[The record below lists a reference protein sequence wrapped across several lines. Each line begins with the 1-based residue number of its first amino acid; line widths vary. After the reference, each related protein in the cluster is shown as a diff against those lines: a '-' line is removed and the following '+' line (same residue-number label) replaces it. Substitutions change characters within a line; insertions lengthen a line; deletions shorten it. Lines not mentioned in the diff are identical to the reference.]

1 MVFCFIILIFFN
13 MKLTL
18 LITQGSEWL
27 IGTFKELP
35 AVITQGQNI
44 DEVKENLMDAL
55 ELYLEDMRSESTE
68 FPIVH
73 QEVMN
78 FA

>member
-1 MVFCFIILIFFN
+1 

-35 AVITQGQNI
+35 AVMTQGRNI
-44 DEVKENLMDAL
+44 DEVKENILDAL
-55 ELYLEDMRSESTE
+55 HLYLDDMRAEKTDL
-68 FPIVH
+68 PIIY
-73 QEVMN
+73 EEEWA

>member
-1 MVFCFIILIFFN
+1 

-35 AVITQGQNI
+35 AVMTQGRNI
-44 DEVKENLMDAL
+44 DEVKENILDAL
-55 ELYLEDMRSESTE
+55 HLYLDDMRAEKTDL
-68 FPIVH
+68 PIVY
-73 QEVMN
+73 EEEWA

>member
-1 MVFCFIILIFFN
+1 

-35 AVITQGQNI
+35 AVMTQGRNI
-44 DEVKENLMDAL
+44 DEVKENILDAL
-55 ELYLEDMRSESTE
+55 HLYLDDMRAEKTDL
-68 FPIVH
+68 PIVY
-73 QEVMN
+73 EEEWA
-78 FA
+78 FT

>member
-1 MVFCFIILIFFN
+1 

-35 AVITQGQNI
+35 AVMTQGRNI
-44 DEVKENLMDAL
+44 DEVKENILDAL
-55 ELYLEDMRSESTE
+55 HLYLDDMRAETTDL
-68 FPIVH
+68 PIVY
-73 QEVMN
+73 EEEWA

>member
-1 MVFCFIILIFFN
+1 

-35 AVITQGQNI
+35 AVMTQGRNI
-44 DEVKENLMDAL
+44 DEVKENILDAL
-55 ELYLEDMRSESTE
+55 HLYLDDMRAEKTDL
-68 FPIVH
+68 PIVY
-73 QEVMN
+73 EGELT

>member
-1 MVFCFIILIFFN
+1 

-35 AVITQGQNI
+35 AVMTQGRNI
-44 DEVKENLMDAL
+44 DEVKENILDAL
-55 ELYLEDMRSESTE
+55 HLYLDDMRAEKTDL
-68 FPIVH
+68 PIVY
-73 QEVMN
+73 EEELI

>member
-1 MVFCFIILIFFN
+1 

-35 AVITQGQNI
+35 AVMTQGRNI
-44 DEVKENLMDAL
+44 DEVKENILDAL
-55 ELYLEDMRSESTE
+55 HLYLDDMSAEKTDL
-68 FPIVH
+68 PIVY
-73 QEVMN
+73 EEEWA

>member
-1 MVFCFIILIFFN
+1 

-35 AVITQGQNI
+35 AVMTQGRNI
-44 DEVKENLMDAL
+44 DEVKENILDAL
-55 ELYLEDMRSESTE
+55 HLYLDDMRAEKTDL
-68 FPIVH
+68 PIVY
-73 QEVMN
+73 EEEWT

>member
-1 MVFCFIILIFFN
+1 

-35 AVITQGQNI
+35 AVMTQGRNI
-44 DEVKENLMDAL
+44 DEVKENILDAL
-55 ELYLEDMRSESTE
+55 HLYLDDMRAEKTDL
-68 FPIVH
+68 PIVY
-73 QEVMN
+73 EEELT

>member
-1 MVFCFIILIFFN
+1 

-35 AVITQGQNI
+35 AVVTQGRNI
-44 DEVKENLMDAL
+44 DEVKENILDAL
-55 ELYLEDMRSESTE
+55 HLYLDDMRAEKTDL
-68 FPIVH
+68 PIVY
-73 QEVMN
+73 EEELT